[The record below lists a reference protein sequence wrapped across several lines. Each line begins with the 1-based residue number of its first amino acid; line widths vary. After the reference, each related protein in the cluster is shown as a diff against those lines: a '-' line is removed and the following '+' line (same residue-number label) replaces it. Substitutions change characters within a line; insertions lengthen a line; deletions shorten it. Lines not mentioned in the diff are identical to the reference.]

1 MAAPPRSYTEGSR
14 AAGPGSEECGSE
26 EQLGPG
32 EIGQFFPHGCANRL
46 PGTAHD
52 PLIYGG
58 ESPQNCGSGPHQPSR
73 RVVGNLEIQH
83 DPASAS
89 GEGRGAVG
97 DDFRA
102 PGHLRQ
108 GVCGEDRV
116 DLGWEVEVGRVG
128 LHEADIAPA
137 VRLYPILSL
146 GEHRVG
152 QIDADDPAV
161 GTDRLLNQREV
172 QTCAAC
178 DVDHAVTRAKAK
190 GLYGPEALCPL
201 GVAGRGVEPGG
212 DVVVLRLLAVCL
224 DQVLPRTVDLAHD
237 VLLDL
242 GRVAIEPRVTHLGLR
257 ASPRSGLD
265 RSLDRRHLVIAYAL
279 NSAFEGAAGDRA
291 HDAREVDLNPHLG
304 VGLPIVHRLE
314 FHSPARCG
322 STHWPG
328 ERHVAGRLGSGHLLA
343 PAASPP
349 EYPLRPLLYPRAG
362 LKRSSSANPAFEN
375 RWRPLR
381 PASDVTD
388 IRPHLTDAA
397 EDCYA
402 ALGSDCHG
410 GLLLLTFR
418 LRKSLPRRY
427 ILTETPVKEAHA
439 SREKGVAGLGVAR

>member
-58 ESPQNCGSGPHQPSR
+58 EFPQNCGSGPHQPPR
-73 RVVGNLEIQH
+73 RVIGNLEIQH
-83 DPASAS
+83 DPASAP

-97 DDFRA
+97 DDLCA

-108 GVCGEDRV
+108 GVRGQDRV

-137 VRLYPILSL
+137 ARLYPILSL

-152 QIDADDPAV
+152 QIDTDDPAV
-161 GTDRLLNQREV
+161 GTDHLLNQREV

-178 DVDHAVTRAKAK
+178 DVDHALTRAKAER
-190 GLYGPEALCPL
+190 LYGPEALCPL

-242 GRVAIEPRVTHLGLR
+242 GSVAAEPRHPYLGLR
-257 ASPRSGLD
+257 SSPRSGLD
-265 RSLDRRHLVIAYAL
+265 RSLDRGHLAIAYAL
-279 NSAFEGAAGDRA
+279 NAALEKAGYRA
-291 HDAREVDLNPHLG
+291 HDAREVDLNPHLR
-304 VGLPIVHRLE
+304 VGLHIVHRLE
-314 FHSPARCG
+314 FHCPASRGRTHG
-322 STHWPG
+322 SG
-328 ERHVAGRLGSGHLLA
+328 ERHVTRCLDSGYFLA
-343 PAASPP
+343 PAVSPP
-349 EYPLRPLLYPRAG
+349 QVLRPLLQPRAG
-362 LKRSSSANPAFEN
+362 LKRTSSANPAFED
-375 RWRPLR
+375 RRRPLR

-388 IRPHLTDAA
+388 IRPHLMDAA
-397 EDCYA
+397 GDCYA

-410 GLLLLTFR
+410 RTL
-418 LRKSLPRRY
+418 
-427 ILTETPVKEAHA
+427 
-439 SREKGVAGLGVAR
+439 